1 MKSLRFNLNVPCLVI
16 GLVWGVILSQA
27 LLVAED
33 GVRHVQVLNYPNC
46 VELRNETTR
55 VVLGHHVG
63 GRVLIY
69 ERAGKN
75 VIYLSPKEADWKSVT
90 DERRREASAGR
101 FDIGP
106 ELLSNRGPA
115 IWSGTWKSEITGPR
129 SARLV
134 SEIDPKSALQITRDF
149 KLDSKSSRLTVTQT
163 VKNHGAI
170 DSRHGYWSRTF
181 AKHGGIGIV
190 PLTPESSRYPNFY
203 TLHQDRAQVSLKPTD
218 PNIRQVGNF
227 LVIDGP
233 PAFPK
238 MGFDTYAGW
247 VAYQTQEDL
256 LFVQKYLAFPERVY
270 AEATGMTLSLWYPQA
285 EKIPACEIEPIGPL
299 EIVKP
304 GESSSFTVDW
314 WLIENAFPKEGKLDP
329 VSISR
334 VVDLE
339 CSK

>member
-1 MKSLRFNLNVPCLVI
+1 M
-16 GLVWGVILSQA
+16 
-27 LLVAED
+27 
-33 GVRHVQVLNYPNC
+33 
-46 VELRNETTR
+46 
-55 VVLGHHVG
+55 
-63 GRVLIY
+63 
-69 ERAGKN
+69 
-75 VIYLSPKEADWKSVT
+75 
-90 DERRREASAGR
+90 
-101 FDIGP
+101 
-106 ELLSNRGPA
+106 
-115 IWSGTWKSEITGPR
+115 
-129 SARLV
+129 
-134 SEIDPKSALQITRDF
+134 
-149 KLDSKSSRLTVTQT
+149 TVTQT
-163 VKNHGAI
+163 VKNHGAV

-285 EKIPACEIEPIGPL
+285 EKIQPARL
-299 EIVKP
+299 
-304 GESSSFTVDW
+304 
-314 WLIENAFPKEGKLDP
+314 NRLD
-329 VSISR
+329 
-334 VVDLE
+334 L
-339 CSK
+339 